1 MILQCEKI
9 AIFNFIFGP
18 SVKKMA
24 NWEVEKK
31 VSNFSIWQNWKRKKK
46 KKPASKLVTVKQ
58 NIDKTKYV
66 SWNQG
71 SRGWE
76 GRSRQASRQGGR

>member
-1 MILQCEKI
+1 VKKLQ
-9 AIFNFIFGP
+9 IFCFSVFP

-24 NWEVEKK
+24 NLGGGKKSLQFLNITKLEK
-31 VSNFSIWQNWKRKKK
+31 KKK

-58 NIDKTKYV
+58 NIDKTKHV
-66 SWNQG
+66 NWNQG

-76 GRSRQASRQGGR
+76 GRSRQGGR